1 MKFTAPSHLTLAAI
15 LGLLAFLVIASAL
28 LALPATAQAQT
39 TDPPAKPTG
48 LTGSVAHN
56 RVSLSWDNPG
66 DTGIKS
72 YRILRRNKDVDDPG
86 VFHIHVGSTG
96 SSATSY
102 TDSDVDAE
110 TRYVYRIK
118 ARNAHGLSPRSGY
131 FDANTPAAPE
141 EPDTGPPAKPT
152 GLTGDVE
159 HNRVSLRWDDPDDSS
174 ITSHQIL
181 RRDRAVHGE
190 GEFIVLDD
198 DTGSA
203 RQSHVDNSVQP
214 ENQYVYRIK
223 ARNAAGLSPQSG
235 YFNADTPPAPAPPEP
250 ETQDPPARPAGL
262 TNAVTHDSV
271 TLSWSDPD
279 DGSITGY
286 RILRLNRAEDDIGE
300 FHVHVNNTGSAAT
313 SYTDSDVEAEQ
324 RYVYR
329 IRALNDGGESP
340 RSSYTNADTPAAPE
354 EPGEETAQADDTPAT
369 PNNLFTASTHNQV
382 VLFWQDPGDDSITGY
397 RILRGPDPGSLTTL
411 VEDTESAS
419 TSYTDNSVEAETTY
433 VYALQSRNSSG
444 ESGRSETARVTT
456 GAAPAGE
463 EPLITAKQFADISLV
478 SNTGESQNGTVTAGN
493 ATLQD
498 WAFASSFHTGDHP
511 DGYTVTSVQ
520 LRINRL
526 NSDAIPIVSIFSD
539 NSGSVGSSLH
549 ALTNPDT
556 LPVHTDS
563 TLTLTTFE
571 APTNTILTANTTYWL
586 AVEADNPGT
595 GVFYLATRT
604 LSHKETSGDSTE
616 WNIGN
621 SNHRKQTDNTW
632 SQNSNSPI
640 QMNIQGK
647 LINPPGVVT
656 ITPEDAQVSTELMA
670 SLTDEDG
677 GVSNVRWQWSR
688 SRNGET
694 GWTNISGARTA
705 SYTPV
710 YIDQGE
716 YLRATASYDDDH
728 GSGKT
733 ASGIIEGPPALA
745 LVSNTAE
752 SSGAFI
758 DIGKIG
764 NTKVDHANSFHT
776 GDNPDGYALSS
787 VQLLVNRQ
795 NEDATPLISIFSNSS
810 GNVGTSLYTL
820 TNPRPLPIH
829 TDDITYELTT
839 FTAPDDTTLT
849 PDTTYWLVAQ
859 AADPGSGIT
868 YRVRTTG
875 SHNEASDDSPE
886 WEIGDVLH
894 GSTDDAA
901 WAETFTNSIKM
912 NVQGKLINP
921 PGVVT
926 ITPED
931 AEIGTELT
939 ASLESTHGGVTNVT
953 WQWSRSRDG
962 KSGWTNISGA
972 TRNTYTPIYIDQ
984 GEYLRATASYN
995 DNHGSGKTASGI
1007 IEGPPALALVS
1018 NTAESQDTAATAGIV
1033 ADITYKFAT
1042 SFHTGDNPD
1051 GYEVTSVQLLIN
1063 RRNSNATPE
1072 ISIFSD
1078 NSGSPGASL
1087 HTLTNP
1093 STLPLHNDTTTYEL
1107 VTFTA
1112 PDDATLAADTTYWVV
1127 AQAVN
1132 PSNDVNYNA
1141 NLTDSDNEASDDSP
1155 EWNIGDVLHNS
1166 SNNAAW
1172 SQTSTASIQ
1181 MNVQGK
1187 LINPPGVVTITPE
1200 DAEVGTPLTAS
1211 VTDPDGGVTNVTW
1224 QWRRSR
1230 DGETGWTRISGATRN
1245 TYTPI
1250 YIDQGE
1256 YLRARAFYDDNHG
1269 FDKAA
1274 SGIIKGPPALA
1285 LVSNT
1290 AEEQAGSLTV
1300 GVNVGEFDFNY
1311 ATSFHTGDHAEGYA
1325 FTSVQLLVNRT
1336 DLEVIPIISILSDN
1350 SGTPSTS
1357 LHTLTNPRPLPLHED
1372 AMTFELMTFAAPSN
1386 TTLPADTTYWL
1397 SVTGVDDGSLRIY
1410 QAGTTRS
1417 DNEISSDSPAWEIG
1431 DVTHQ
1436 TTDGSTWTQGSEK
1449 SIQLNI
1455 QGRLINPPG
1464 VVTITPEDA
1473 EIGTK
1478 LTASLKSP
1486 HGGVTNVTWQWSRSG
1501 NGETDWTNISGQTT
1515 AGYTPIYS
1523 DQGEYL
1529 RATASYD
1536 DDDGTGKTASGIIMG
1551 PPALALVSNT
1561 GETRAG
1567 SVTAVVNL
1575 GELDFNHATS
1585 FHTGDH
1591 AEGYA
1596 FTSVELYI
1604 NRTSS
1609 EVIPIISIFSDN
1621 SGTPGTSL
1629 HTLTNPSTLP
1639 IHDDTMTFEL
1649 TTFTAPGNITLAA
1662 DTTYWVSVTAAD
1674 DGSIRTYRAGTTK
1687 SDNEISSD
1695 SPEWGIGDTTYQ
1707 TTDGTTWTQ
1716 SSERSI
1722 HIKVQGRLINPRGVV
1737 TFDQPRPNIDNLLT
1751 ASLTDEDGGI
1761 TNVRWQ
1767 WSISDDG
1774 ETAWTDISGA
1784 NSASYTPVEAD
1795 AGKYL
1800 RAVVT
1805 YRRPPR
1811 VRPEGRSRDP
1821 ATSRSSHYA
1830 STLTLNPGMFAY
1842 EFHSTDYEPLGDFR
1856 FQWKSTDVTGPDNAP
1871 WPTDHQF
1878 KPTHDVENFCA
1889 MPGITRAG
1897 CHGVRLGIRLPQET
1911 ASARQLA
1918 DLGHQPPQPR
1928 VRLPDRRRTPRG
1940 RRAVFQQHQ
1949 NAGRPRPH
1957 PQLIATE
1964 RGIKAWRVDTA
1975 GHVSSSSGT
1984 WRSPATANK
1993 RFYIRS
1999 EDLQQVRLAH
2009 ARP

>member
-1 MKFTAPSHLTLAAI
+1 M
-15 LGLLAFLVIASAL
+15 
-28 LALPATAQAQT
+28 
-39 TDPPAKPTG
+39 
-48 LTGSVAHN
+48 
-56 RVSLSWDNPG
+56 
-66 DTGIKS
+66 
-72 YRILRRNKDVDDPG
+72 
-86 VFHIHVGSTG
+86 
-96 SSATSY
+96 
-102 TDSDVDAE
+102 
-110 TRYVYRIK
+110 
-118 ARNAHGLSPRSGY
+118 
-131 FDANTPAAPE
+131 
-141 EPDTGPPAKPT
+141 
-152 GLTGDVE
+152 
-159 HNRVSLRWDDPDDSS
+159 
-174 ITSHQIL
+174 
-181 RRDRAVHGE
+181 
-190 GEFIVLDD
+190 
-198 DTGSA
+198 
-203 RQSHVDNSVQP
+203 
-214 ENQYVYRIK
+214 
-223 ARNAAGLSPQSG
+223 
-235 YFNADTPPAPAPPEP
+235 
-250 ETQDPPARPAGL
+250 
-262 TNAVTHDSV
+262 
-271 TLSWSDPD
+271 
-279 DGSITGY
+279 
-286 RILRLNRAEDDIGE
+286 
-300 FHVHVNNTGSAAT
+300 
-313 SYTDSDVEAEQ
+313 
-324 RYVYR
+324 
-329 IRALNDGGESP
+329 
-340 RSSYTNADTPAAPE
+340 
-354 EPGEETAQADDTPAT
+354 
-369 PNNLFTASTHNQV
+369 
-382 VLFWQDPGDDSITGY
+382 
-397 RILRGPDPGSLTTL
+397 
-411 VEDTESAS
+411 
-419 TSYTDNSVEAETTY
+419 
-433 VYALQSRNSSG
+433 
-444 ESGRSETARVTT
+444 
-456 GAAPAGE
+456 
-463 EPLITAKQFADISLV
+463 
-478 SNTGESQNGTVTAGN
+478 
-493 ATLQD
+493 
-498 WAFASSFHTGDHP
+498 
-511 DGYTVTSVQ
+511 
-520 LRINRL
+520 
-526 NSDAIPIVSIFSD
+526 
-539 NSGSVGSSLH
+539 
-549 ALTNPDT
+549 
-556 LPVHTDS
+556 
-563 TLTLTTFE
+563 
-571 APTNTILTANTTYWL
+571 
-586 AVEADNPGT
+586 
-595 GVFYLATRT
+595 
-604 LSHKETSGDSTE
+604 
-616 WNIGN
+616 
-621 SNHRKQTDNTW
+621 
-632 SQNSNSPI
+632 
-640 QMNIQGK
+640 
-647 LINPPGVVT
+647 
-656 ITPEDAQVSTELMA
+656 
-670 SLTDEDG
+670 
-677 GVSNVRWQWSR
+677 
-688 SRNGET
+688 
-694 GWTNISGARTA
+694 
-705 SYTPV
+705 
-710 YIDQGE
+710 
-716 YLRATASYDDDH
+716 
-728 GSGKT
+728 
-733 ASGIIEGPPALA
+733 
-745 LVSNTAE
+745 
-752 SSGAFI
+752 
-758 DIGKIG
+758 
-764 NTKVDHANSFHT
+764 
-776 GDNPDGYALSS
+776 
-787 VQLLVNRQ
+787 QLLVNRQ

-859 AADPGSGIT
+859 AVDPGSGIT

-972 TRNTYTPIYIDQ
+972 TSNSYTPIYSDQ

-1018 NTAESQDTAATAGIV
+1018 NTAESQDIAATAGKV

-1166 SNNAAW
+1166 RNNAAW

-1300 GVNVGEFDFNY
+1300 GVNVGELDFNY

-1536 DDDGTGKTASGIIMG
+1536 DDDGTGKTASGIIQG
-1551 PPALALVSNT
+1551 PPALALVRNLGKVSGSAAIVSPATFYGVSFRT
-1561 GETRAG
+1561 GNHAPG
-1567 SVTAVVNL
+1567 YAISSVTMVL
-1575 GELDFNHATS
+1575 HKS
-1585 FHTGDH
+1585 GDPH
-1591 AEGYA
+1591 V
-1596 FTSVELYI
+1596 T
-1604 NRTSS
+1604 
-1609 EVIPIISIFSDN
+1609 ISIFTDSAGN
-1621 SGTPGTSL
+1621 PGTSL
-1629 HTLTNPSTLP
+1629 HSITSTRELSNTLREETFKFPSGTTLDP
-1639 IHDDTMTFEL
+1639 
-1649 TTFTAPGNITLAA
+1649 
-1662 DTTYWVSVTAAD
+1662 DTTYWIVTQTARNKQYRVSF
-1674 DGSIRTYRAGTTK
+1674 TTDVAEDLIPFPGW
-1687 SDNEISSD
+1687 S
-1695 SPEWGIGDTTYQ
+1695 IGD
-1707 TTDGTTWTQ
+1707 Q
-1716 SSERSI
+1716 SKYHNI
-1722 HIKVQGRLINPRGVV
+1722 GWYDNDKGPLQIGITGRLINPRGVV

-1751 ASLTDEDGGI
+1751 ASFTDEDGGI
-1761 TNVRWQ
+1761 TNLRWQ
-1767 WSISDDG
+1767 WGRSDNG
-1774 ETAWTDISGA
+1774 ETGWTNISGA
-1784 NSASYTPVEAD
+1784 DSAAYTPVEAD

-1805 YRRPPR
+1805 YTDNHGPR
-1811 VRPEGRSRDP
+1811 QRAEAVTKQRVFSFRIDF
-1821 ATSRSSHYA
+1821 
-1830 STLTLNPGMFAY
+1830 TLDPGMFAY
-1842 EFHSTDYEPLGDFR
+1842 EFHATEYEPLGDFR

-1871 WPTDHQF
+1871 WPTYDQF
-1878 KPTHDVENFCA
+1878 KPTHDVEKFCA
-1889 MPGITRAG
+1889 MPGITREGAMECG
-1897 CHGVRLGIRLPQET
+1897 WEYVSPGEGV
-1911 ASARQLA
+1911 SSQLA
-1918 DLGHQPPQPR
+1918 TLVTNHANREYDFRIVGELREGGELFSKH
-1928 VRLPDRRRTPRG
+1928 
-1940 RRAVFQQHQ
+1940 HQ
-1949 NAGRPRPH
+1949 NDGRP
-1957 PQLIATE
+1957 
-1964 RGIKAWRVDTA
+1964 
-1975 GHVSSSSGT
+1975 
-1984 WRSPATANK
+1984 
-1993 RFYIRS
+1993 
-1999 EDLQQVRLAH
+1999 
-2009 ARP
+2009 